1 VRRRAVRLV
10 AWPCLL
16 SLFGAVMGCR
26 SPSPSQEEVA
36 KTSVQVYQVRRAPV
50 SLLYQASGT
59 LEARQTAV
67 LTSKVSGF
75 VQDVRVRAG
84 DRVEKGQLLVVLEA
98 NELDAGRRGA
108 QAALEESRQAALEAE
123 SGLAAAKA
131 AARLATTT
139 YERFEELNEKRAV
152 TRQEFDEVEERYAA
166 ALAGEKMAAARLGRT
181 RSALERAETEVE
193 AAEAMWRYTQIASP
207 FPGRVL
213 ERHVD
218 PGNLAAPGIP
228 LLVVEQEGPLRA
240 EVSVDESEAGSINLG
255 SFADLQLEAR
265 ADVVRGRVSEIVPA
279 VDPSSRTF
287 LVKVDL
293 PDELEDSRL
302 APGMF
307 VRAEF
312 TVGQT
317 EQMRI
322 PTSALIRRGELDMV
336 WVVEESRARLRL
348 VTLGARRDDRIEV
361 LSGLSDKEQVVVQPD
376 SILQEDMLVAVAN
389 E

>member
-1 VRRRAVRLV
+1 
-10 AWPCLL
+10 
-16 SLFGAVMGCR
+16 MG
-26 SPSPSQEEVA
+26 
-36 KTSVQVYQVRRAPV
+36 
-50 SLLYQASGT
+50 LLYQASGT

-75 VQDVRVRAG
+75 VQEVRARAG

-98 NELDAGRRGA
+98 NELDARRRGA
-108 QAALEESRQAALEAE
+108 QAALEESRQAGLEAE

-166 ALAGEKMAAARLGRT
+166 ALAGEKMAEARLGRT

-279 VDPSSRTF
+279 VDTSSRTF

-361 LSGLSDKEQVVVQPD
+361 LSGLSDGEQVVVQPD
-376 SILQEDMLVAVAN
+376 SILQEGMLVAVAN